1 MLLNAVAIVELDYLE
16 AVPLIFRILKMSL
29 MAWDPGFAHCALSSW
44 FSCARPLGS
53 SSCAS
58 HLSSALDRVMGR
70 VPPQLA
76 GGGTFGSS
84 TVSPLSISGNLTCV
98 ESVVEGLQDTRLPQW
113 HLHKVD

>member
-16 AVPLIFRILKMSL
+16 AVPLIFRILKMSI

-70 VPPQLA
+70 VPPPTR
-76 GGGTFGSS
+76 GGRYLREQHGQ
-84 TVSPLSISGNLTCV
+84 SPFHI
-98 ESVVEGLQDTRLPQW
+98 R
-113 HLHKVD
+113 